1 MPSSLKAANVKY
13 VIGEVEQAVKI
24 LTKRCKHMTD
34 RPEQPTSRL
43 DRIEALLLQTAV
55 QQQTNTEA
63 IDNLKQRF
71 DNVGDSFDQTTQAI
85 SRLEANQ
92 EALQQQLEAS
102 ISHLVGLIG
111 DFVEEAQQDRA
122 VIREIQSEVRG
133 IQTENQRILQYLFGR
148 QDENP

>member
-1 MPSSLKAANVKY
+1 
-13 VIGEVEQAVKI
+13 
-24 LTKRCKHMTD
+24 MTQK
-34 RPEQPTSRL
+34 QPNRL
-43 DRIEALLLQTAV
+43 DRIEELLLQTAL
-55 QQQTNTEA
+55 QQQANTEA

-71 DNVGDSFDQTTQAI
+71 DDVGDRLEQTTQAI

-102 ISHLVGLIG
+102 ISHLVGPIG

-133 IQTENQRILQYLFGR
+133 IQTENQRILQYLFG
-148 QDENP
+148 QQG